1 MPRGKNLAVAGLNPD
16 FLKPDGSVLACIYIG
31 HSRSVVSGSPLVKNT
46 EEICTMV
53 LSIVGHSLGY
63 LSVSFPYHETL
74 IVSIKTF
81 SD

>member
-1 MPRGKNLAVAGLNPD
+1 
-16 FLKPDGSVLACIYIG
+16 
-31 HSRSVVSGSPLVKNT
+31 
-46 EEICTMV
+46 MV